1 MQLIDTLKT
10 YDIDCFDYVT
20 NRKTMFSNMNF
31 YQGVHCIYLGYESK
45 VRRAQLICKLQS
57 LIVLEAF

>member
-10 YDIDCFDYVT
+10 YDIDCFDNVT

-45 VRRAQLICKLQS
+45 VLRS